1 MALKSPMFCTHC
13 KYTSPLALYH
23 CGVRCPI
30 CKDECG
36 GTMTHT
42 KDQALSTSVVQ
53 QCKCSDA
60 DKTRVLEWRTHIWTL
75 ETVIRSLMT
84 QYKCNAQDPR
94 VAQFV
99 KQRMDLL
106 LKKAPLPAEIAI
118 TGSSGSIPLS
128 LPTASE
134 KETVEAF
141 VADGHE
147 IIVKIR
153 KLPEPVPEPVP
164 EDEDEEDL
172 GEQILWPGNERHEL
186 LV

>member
-1 MALKSPMFCTHC
+1 MALELTEEQIMALAKRLALKPPMFCTHC
-13 KYTSPLALYH
+13 KYTSPLAVNH

-30 CKDECG
+30 CLDECG

-60 DKTRVLEWRTHIWTL
+60 GKTRVLEWRTQIWTL

-94 VAQFV
+94 VVLFV

-106 LKKAPLPAEIAI
+106 LKKAPRPAE
-118 TGSSGSIPLS
+118 
-128 LPTASE
+128 
-134 KETVEAF
+134 
-141 VADGHE
+141 
-147 IIVKIR
+147 
-153 KLPEPVPEPVP
+153 PVR
-164 EDEDEEDL
+164 EDEEDL
-172 GEQILWPGNERHEL
+172 GEEILWSGHNGSEL
-186 LV
+186 VV